1 MVEGHGRQEES
12 VLQCQGLRR
21 ALAVRRVGLEDLDQL
36 QAVAVAQVL
45 VQLVKQVRDV
55 SANTRETGA

>member
-1 MVEGHGRQEES
+1 M
-12 VLQCQGLRR
+12 
-21 ALAVRRVGLEDLDQL
+21 RRVGLEDLDQL

-55 SANTRETGA
+55 SANTRETGT

>member
-1 MVEGHGRQEES
+1 MVEGHRRQEES
-12 VLQCQGLRR
+12 VLQCQALRR
-21 ALAVRRVGLEDLDQL
+21 ALTVRRVGLQDLDQL

-55 SANTRETGA
+55 SANTRETGT